1 MSPGRNQLFLA
12 RWGLKGHNYDMED
25 RIRRQT
31 NQADKS
37 IFDDGEA
44 LIALATASF
53 KKAAK
58 AAVAENDRL
67 GIATHGSVDGKIV
80 EHKPPAARHI
90 RLADQR

>member
-1 MSPGRNQLFLA
+1 
-12 RWGLKGHNYDMED
+12 MED

-31 NQADKS
+31 RQTDKS
-37 IFDDGEA
+37 IFDDGDA

-67 GIATHGSVDGKIV
+67 GITTHGSVDGKIV
-80 EHKPPAARHI
+80 ERKPQAAKRL
-90 RLADQR
+90 RLADRR

>member
-1 MSPGRNQLFLA
+1 
-12 RWGLKGHNYDMED
+12 MED

-31 NQADKS
+31 SQADKS
-37 IFDDGEA
+37 IFDDGEG

-67 GIATHGSVDGKIV
+67 GITTHGSGDGKIV
-80 EHKPPAARHI
+80 ERNPPATKRI

>member
-1 MSPGRNQLFLA
+1 
-12 RWGLKGHNYDMED
+12 MED
-25 RIRRQT
+25 RIRRQSS
-31 NQADKS
+31 QADKS

-44 LIALATASF
+44 LVALATASF

-80 EHKPPAARHI
+80 ERKPPTAKRI
-90 RLADQR
+90 RLADHR

>member
-1 MSPGRNQLFLA
+1 
-12 RWGLKGHNYDMED
+12 MED

-31 NQADKS
+31 SQADKN
-37 IFDDGEA
+37 IFDDGDA

-67 GIATHGSVDGKIV
+67 GVTTHGSVDGKIV
-80 EHKPPAARHI
+80 ERKPSAAKRI
-90 RLADQR
+90 RLADHR

>member
-1 MSPGRNQLFLA
+1 
-12 RWGLKGHNYDMED
+12 MED

-31 NQADKS
+31 SQADKS

-44 LIALATASF
+44 LVALATASF

-67 GIATHGSVDGKIV
+67 GITTHGSVDGKIV
-80 EHKPPAARHI
+80 ERKPPPAKRI
-90 RLADQR
+90 RLADHR